1 MKQWL
6 LCLSLGLSMSAMA
19 MTDDSQQCE
28 FLVEGGNPITD
39 THLGFADGVVLLEG
53 CEEGLFVFS
62 DTTSRQRRVGFVDK
76 FGNQVIEPSPDIV
89 FARPFRD
96 GVAIVGSPDGKFGLI
111 NPKGK
116 WVLKP
121 TYDSIFEFN
130 HGVAIAMNKH
140 GDDFDHALID
150 TTGREVIAMQTASI
164 KEFMLGDVMKFKVD
178 RYDSHENKMYSGLY
192 NQDGTVLIPMDNH
205 RIDYNEV
212 SDLIKLCHQVNG
224 CVFLDKKLNKLT
236 EVTYDNDSPAY
247 SAVGD
252 DLIVVKKN
260 DKFGFIEIS
269 NPSREVIVPMYD
281 FADRFSHGVAVVKSG
296 KRYFL
301 IDKHNQQVSSEYDLI
316 FQFDDYD
323 FYVVQQNDQF
333 GVINHTGEL
342 IQPLIFEQVD
352 NRFSKEMVNIRQ
364 HGLWGLMD
372 SSGRIVIT
380 PQYQAIHHYRDGLIA
395 VKKNGKWGFV
405 NERNETMIDFIYD
418 DPLIDIKDVM
428 NYLYYYVVKEGM
440 IAVVKNGKWGVI
452 DTTGEVVA
460 DFIYDDIEY
469 INAWHIAA
477 IKDGEQVL
485 IELEPPV
492 Q

>member
-1 MKQWL
+1 MKKWWL
-6 LCLSLGLSMSAMA
+6 LLSLGVCLSAFADNQNKS
-19 MTDDSQQCE
+19 CE

-39 THLGFADGVVLLEG
+39 THLGFADGVVSLEG

-62 DTTSRQRRVGFVDK
+62 DTTSPQRQVGFVDK
-76 FGNQVIEPSPDIV
+76 FGNKVIEPSPDIA

-111 NPKGK
+111 NSKGK

-150 TTGREVIAMQTASI
+150 TMGREVIAMQSGSI
-164 KEFMLGDVMKFKVD
+164 YEFGGTPIEKYIMIK
-178 RYDSHENKMYSGLY
+178 YDKNDNLYSALY
-192 NQDGTVLIPMDNH
+192 NKDGTVLIPMDNH

-252 DLIVVKKN
+252 GLILVKKN

-269 NPSREVIVPMYD
+269 NPSREVIAPMYD

-333 GVINHTGEL
+333 GVINHTGKL

-372 SSGRIVIT
+372 SSGRIVIA
-380 PQYQAIHHYRDGLIA
+380 PQYQVMHHYRDGLIA

-428 NYLYYYVVKEGM
+428 NYLDYYVVKEGM

-452 DTTGEVVA
+452 DVTGKVVA
-460 DFIYDDIEY
+460 DFIYDEITY
-469 INAWHIAA
+469 ITELQVGA
-477 IKDGEQVL
+477 IKDGEEVVIPL
-485 IELEPPV
+485 ID
-492 Q
+492 